1 MILPAK
7 FLKISNWI
15 WISNLE
21 KRSGSLLPIWSRAFL
36 PDKSVAN

>member
-15 WISNLE
+15 WISNLSNVE
-21 KRSGSLLPIWSRAFL
+21 KHNFRNFAVG
-36 PDKSVAN
+36 K